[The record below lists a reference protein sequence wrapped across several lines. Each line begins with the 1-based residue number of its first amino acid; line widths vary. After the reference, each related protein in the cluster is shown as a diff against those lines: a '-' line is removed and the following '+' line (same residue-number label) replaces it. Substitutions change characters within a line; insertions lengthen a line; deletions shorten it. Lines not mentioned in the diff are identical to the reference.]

1 MSEIN
6 IELKRLKNS
15 LEKLESY
22 SSEIGKAKE
31 TANSIIENIK
41 KIQSSYSDSIVTIE
55 KELNDIVATNKPLTE
70 ELVKL
75 VDNLE
80 KVNFP
85 SRLDKIE
92 SLVSVINMNVMNIQ
106 SKLNHTEKDLKI
118 DLGNLAAVIEKNQ
131 KANEYSSVQ
140 RKAEIEGNKNL
151 LVVVIVLLVLTIIIS
166 LAS

>member
-31 TANSIIENIK
+31 TAHSIIENIK
-41 KIQSSYSDSIVTIE
+41 KIQTSYSDSIVTLE

-106 SKLNHTEKDLKI
+106 NKLNHTEKDLKI

-140 RKAEIEGNKNL
+140 RKGEIEANKNL

>member
-31 TANSIIENIK
+31 TAYSIIENIN
-41 KIQSSYSDSIVTIE
+41 KIQTTYSDSIVTIE
-55 KELNDIVATNKPLTE
+55 KDLNDIVATNKPLTD

-75 VDNLE
+75 IDNLG

-106 SKLNHTEKDLKI
+106 SKLNHTEKDLKTE
-118 DLGNLAAVIEKNQ
+118 LSNLSAEIEKNQ
-131 KANEYSSVQ
+131 KANAYSSAQ
-140 RKAEIEGNKNL
+140 RKGEIEANKNL
-151 LVVVIVLLVLTIIIS
+151 LIVIIVMMALTLIIS
-166 LAS
+166 IAK

>member
-41 KIQSSYSDSIVTIE
+41 KIQTSYSGSIVTIE
-55 KELNDIVATNKPLTE
+55 RELNDIVATNKPLTE

-75 VDNLE
+75 IDNLE

-92 SLVSVINMNVMNIQ
+92 SLVSIINMNVMNIQ
-106 SKLNHTEKDLKI
+106 SKLNHTEKDLKTE
-118 DLGNLAAVIEKNQ
+118 LSNLSAEIEKNQ
-131 KANEYSSVQ
+131 KANAYSSTQ
-140 RKAEIEGNKNL
+140 RKGEIEANKNL
-151 LVVVIVLLVLTIIIS
+151 LIVIIVMMALTLIIS
-166 LAS
+166 IAK

>member
-22 SSEIGKAKE
+22 SSDIGKAKE
-31 TANSIIENIK
+31 TANSIIENIN
-41 KIQSSYSDSIVTIE
+41 KIQTSYSDSIVTIE

-70 ELVKL
+70 ELARL
-75 VDNLE
+75 IDNLE

-106 SKLNHTEKDLKI
+106 NKLNHTEKDLKI

-140 RKAEIEGNKNL
+140 RKGEIEANKNL

>member
-31 TANSIIENIK
+31 TANSIIENIR
-41 KIQSSYSDSIVTIE
+41 KIQTSYSDSIVTIE
-55 KELNDIVATNKPLTE
+55 KELNDIVATNKPITE

-92 SLVSVINMNVMNIQ
+92 SLVAIINMNVMNIQ
-106 SKLNHTEKDLKI
+106 SKLNHTERDLKTE
-118 DLGNLAAVIEKNQ
+118 LSNLSAEIEKNQ
-131 KANEYSSVQ
+131 KANAHSSAQ
-140 RKAEIEGNKNL
+140 RKGEIEANKNFL
-151 LVVVIVLLVLTIIIS
+151 IVIMVMVALILIIS
-166 LAS
+166 IAK

>member
-31 TANSIIENIK
+31 TANSIIENIR
-41 KIQSSYSDSIVTIE
+41 KIQTSYSDSIVTIE
-55 KELNDIVATNKPLTE
+55 KELNDIVATNKPITE

-92 SLVSVINMNVMNIQ
+92 SLVTIINMNVMNIQ
-106 SKLNHTEKDLKI
+106 SKLNHTEKDLKTE
-118 DLGNLAAVIEKNQ
+118 LSNLSAEIEKNQ
-131 KANEYSSVQ
+131 KANAYSSTQ
-140 RKAEIEGNKNL
+140 RKGEIEANKNL
-151 LVVVIVLLVLTIIIS
+151 LIVIIVMMALTLIIS
-166 LAS
+166 VAK